1 MGMFVHIL
9 SSRIKQ
15 MKVIFLDIDGVL
27 NTTVDNTKIHIRDR
41 GFHFF
46 IDFNLIPNLKQIL
59 ELCLNQDIKIIVTSI
74 NALNKNSE
82 MFNKLLLDYF
92 HIKKKIVIDVDSRQN
107 KERGLFVQDMIKKY
121 NINNFVVIDDDDFDI
136 LPYISLN
143 NFININRAVGI
154 NFKDIEKILEVL
166 NY

>member
-1 MGMFVHIL
+1 
-9 SSRIKQ
+9 

-154 NFKDIEKILEVL
+154 NFKDIEKIMGVL

>member
-1 MGMFVHIL
+1 M
-9 SSRIKQ
+9 
-15 MKVIFLDIDGVL
+15 
-27 NTTVDNTKIHIRDR
+27 
-41 GFHFF
+41 
-46 IDFNLIPNLKQIL
+46 
-59 ELCLNQDIKIIVTSI
+59 CLNQDIKIIVTST

>member
-1 MGMFVHIL
+1 
-9 SSRIKQ
+9 

-154 NFKDIEKILEVL
+154 NFKDIEKILDVL

>member
-1 MGMFVHIL
+1 
-9 SSRIKQ
+9 

-107 KERGLFVQDMIKKY
+107 KEKGLFVQDMIKKY

>member
-1 MGMFVHIL
+1 
-9 SSRIKQ
+9 
-15 MKVIFLDIDGVL
+15 
-27 NTTVDNTKIHIRDR
+27 
-41 GFHFF
+41 
-46 IDFNLIPNLKQIL
+46 
-59 ELCLNQDIKIIVTSI
+59 
-74 NALNKNSE
+74 
-82 MFNKLLLDYF
+82 
-92 HIKKKIVIDVDSRQN
+92 
-107 KERGLFVQDMIKKY
+107 MIKKY

>member
-1 MGMFVHIL
+1 
-9 SSRIKQ
+9 

-59 ELCLNQDIKIIVTSI
+59 ELCLNQDIKIIVTST

-143 NFININRAVGI
+143 NFININRAAGI

>member
-1 MGMFVHIL
+1 
-9 SSRIKQ
+9 

-143 NFININRAVGI
+143 NFMNINRAVGI
-154 NFKDIEKILEVL
+154 NFEDIEKILEVL

>member
-1 MGMFVHIL
+1 
-9 SSRIKQ
+9 

-27 NTTVDNTKIHIRDR
+27 NTTVDNAKIHIRDR

>member
-1 MGMFVHIL
+1 
-9 SSRIKQ
+9 

-27 NTTVDNTKIHIRDR
+27 NTTVDNTKIHIRDG

>member
-1 MGMFVHIL
+1 
-9 SSRIKQ
+9 

-59 ELCLNQDIKIIVTSI
+59 ELCLNQDIKIIVTYI

>member
-1 MGMFVHIL
+1 
-9 SSRIKQ
+9 

-59 ELCLNQDIKIIVTSI
+59 ELCLNQDIKIIVTSV

>member
-1 MGMFVHIL
+1 
-9 SSRIKQ
+9 

-59 ELCLNQDIKIIVTSI
+59 ELCLNQDIKIIVTST

>member
-1 MGMFVHIL
+1 MSEIER
-9 SSRIKQ
+9 RIKQ

>member
-1 MGMFVHIL
+1 
-9 SSRIKQ
+9 

>member
-1 MGMFVHIL
+1 
-9 SSRIKQ
+9 

-46 IDFNLIPNLKQIL
+46 IDFNLIPNLKQII

>member
-1 MGMFVHIL
+1 
-9 SSRIKQ
+9 

-143 NFININRAVGI
+143 NFMNINRAVGI
-154 NFKDIEKILEVL
+154 NFEDIDKILEVL

>member
-1 MGMFVHIL
+1 
-9 SSRIKQ
+9 

-27 NTTVDNTKIHIRDR
+27 NTSVDNTKIHIRDR

>member
-1 MGMFVHIL
+1 
-9 SSRIKQ
+9 

-121 NINNFVVIDDDDFDI
+121 DIDNFVVVDDDDFDI
-136 LPYISLN
+136 LPYIPLN
-143 NFININRAVGI
+143 KFIKINSKIGFNINDV
-154 NFKDIEKILEVL
+154 NKIKEIIKMD
-166 NY
+166 NSNKMMRKEN

>member
-1 MGMFVHIL
+1 
-9 SSRIKQ
+9 

-27 NTTVDNTKIHIRDR
+27 NTVVDSPKIWIRGR

>member
-1 MGMFVHIL
+1 
-9 SSRIKQ
+9 

-59 ELCLNQDIKIIVTSI
+59 ELCLNQDINIIVTST

>member
-1 MGMFVHIL
+1 
-9 SSRIKQ
+9 

-143 NFININRAVGI
+143 NFININSAVGI

-166 NY
+166 TY

>member
-1 MGMFVHIL
+1 
-9 SSRIKQ
+9 

-154 NFKDIEKILEVL
+154 NFKDIEKILEVIL
-166 NY
+166 

>member
-1 MGMFVHIL
+1 
-9 SSRIKQ
+9 

-59 ELCLNQDIKIIVTSI
+59 ELCLNQDIKIIVTYI
-74 NALNKNSE
+74 NALDKNSE

>member
-1 MGMFVHIL
+1 MGNI
-9 SSRIKQ
+9 
-15 MKVIFLDIDGVL
+15 IFLDIDGVL

>member
-1 MGMFVHIL
+1 
-9 SSRIKQ
+9 

-27 NTTVDNTKIHIRDR
+27 NTVVDSPKIWIRGR
-41 GFHFF
+41 GFHFN
-46 IDFNLIPNLKQIL
+46 IDFSLIPSLKQIL
-59 ELCLNQDIKIIVTSI
+59 ELCLNKDIKIIVTSA

>member
-1 MGMFVHIL
+1 
-9 SSRIKQ
+9 

-27 NTTVDNTKIHIRDR
+27 NTTVDNTKIRIRDR
-41 GFHFF
+41 GFHFL

-59 ELCLNQDIKIIVTSI
+59 ELCLNQDINIIVTSI

>member
-1 MGMFVHIL
+1 
-9 SSRIKQ
+9 

-154 NFKDIEKILEVL
+154 NFKDIEKISEVL

>member
-1 MGMFVHIL
+1 
-9 SSRIKQ
+9 

-59 ELCLNQDIKIIVTSI
+59 ELCLNQDIKIIVTST

-143 NFININRAVGI
+143 NFININRAVGV

>member
-1 MGMFVHIL
+1 MNI
-9 SSRIKQ
+9 
-15 MKVIFLDIDGVL
+15 IFLDIDGVL

>member
-1 MGMFVHIL
+1 
-9 SSRIKQ
+9 

-121 NINNFVVIDDDDFDI
+121 NINNFVVIDDVDFDI

>member
-1 MGMFVHIL
+1 MM
-9 SSRIKQ
+9 RIKQ

>member
-1 MGMFVHIL
+1 
-9 SSRIKQ
+9 

-154 NFKDIEKILEVL
+154 NFKDIEKIFEVL

>member
-1 MGMFVHIL
+1 M
-9 SSRIKQ
+9 RIKQ

-27 NTTVDNTKIHIRDR
+27 NTSVDNTKIHIRDR

>member
-1 MGMFVHIL
+1 
-9 SSRIKQ
+9 

-59 ELCLNQDIKIIVTSI
+59 ELCLNQDIKIIVTSA

>member
-1 MGMFVHIL
+1 
-9 SSRIKQ
+9 

-107 KERGLFVQDMIKKY
+107 KERGLFVQDRIKKY

>member
-1 MGMFVHIL
+1 
-9 SSRIKQ
+9 

-27 NTTVDNTKIHIRDR
+27 NTSVDNTKIHIRDR

-166 NY
+166 NKTKVNK

>member
-1 MGMFVHIL
+1 
-9 SSRIKQ
+9 

-154 NFKDIEKILEVL
+154 NFKDIEKILEDG
-166 NY
+166 NC

>member
-1 MGMFVHIL
+1 
-9 SSRIKQ
+9 

-92 HIKKKIVIDVDSRQN
+92 HIKKKMVIDVDSRQN